1 MQQWQ
6 VLHKTQSFAEA
17 SIIQGVLE
25 ENNIP
30 AILLNKQDSS
40 YLNFGYVEVHVHFAM
55 MDVAKQLLNKA
66 LLN

>member
-6 VLHKTQSFAEA
+6 VLYKTESFAEA
-17 SIIQGVLE
+17 SIIQGVLA

-30 AILLNKQDSS
+30 VQLLNKQDSS
-40 YLNFGYVEVHVHFAM
+40 YLNFGYVEVYVLFTM